1 MPFLMQN
8 SKIDQIILS
17 TRPAF
22 GLLGKK
28 PVTVDGLH
36 INHSS
41 LSRNNSMNFLKLK
54 RNENLKES

>member
-22 GLLGKK
+22 GLSGKK
-28 PVTVDGLH
+28 SVTVDGLC

-41 LSRNNSMNFLKLK
+41 LSRNNSMNFLKLE